1 MTLLKRNI
9 AANFLGQGWSAL
21 MSIIF
26 IPLYIKFLGIEAYG
40 LIGFFAMMQGT
51 LQVLDLGLSQT
62 MNREMARYTVLP
74 DKAAEA
80 RDLVRTLEMGYWVI
94 GIIIGVTVVVASP
107 FIAKYWIKAG
117 SLSTNTIQQAVA
129 IMGLVVALQWPIS
142 LYGGGLLGLQR
153 QILFNMVRICIST
166 LGSCGAV
173 LILWLA
179 SPTITAFFKWQ
190 VFVSAVFVTIITV
203 LLWRSLPLAERA
215 ARFDFRLVRYIWRFA
230 AGMSGI
236 ALSAIILMQLDKLIL
251 SKILSLEMFGYY
263 TLAGAVSNAI
273 PTILAGP
280 VFTALFPRFT
290 SLVAL
295 NDNTAL
301 TLLYHQGTQLMA
313 VIVLPMAALLSYFSY
328 DILYLWTGSTQ
339 TAGTASPIVSILVI
353 GMALNALMTLPY
365 ALQLSHGWTS
375 IGLRINAFLII
386 TLVPAIYYMATH
398 YGAVGAASVWI
409 VLNGIYMMI
418 GVPFTHRRLLKGE
431 MQRWF
436 IKDILPPLGAAL
448 FIGGLG
454 RYLLSSPM
462 KPMTAIVGLL
472 TVLIS
477 ALVSAALLAPY
488 LREWASLQLTKL
500 KSMMI

>member
-9 AANFLGQGWSAL
+9 VANFLGQGWAAL
-21 MSIIF
+21 MSLIF

-40 LIGFFAMMQGT
+40 LIGFFAVMQAT
-51 LQVLDLGLSQT
+51 LQILDLGLSQT

-80 RDLVRTLEMGYWVI
+80 RDLVRTLEIGYWII
-94 GIIIGVTVVVASP
+94 GIAIGISVVAASP
-107 FIAKYWIKAG
+107 FIAKHWIKAG
-117 SLSTNTIQQAVA
+117 SLPTGTVQQAVA

-142 LYGGGLLGLQR
+142 LYGGGLLGSQR
-153 QILFNMVRICIST
+153 QILFNMVKIGIST

-173 LILWLA
+173 LILWLV

-190 VFVSAVFVTIITV
+190 IFVSAVFVTVITV
-203 LLWRSLPLAERA
+203 LLWRSLPHAHRL
-215 ARFDFRLVRYIWRFA
+215 ARFDFGMVRYIWRFA

-251 SKILSLEMFGYY
+251 SKILSLGMFGYY

-273 PTILAGP
+273 PTMLAGP
-280 VFTALFPRFT
+280 VFTALFPRFS

-295 NDNTAL
+295 NDDTAL

-313 VIVLPMAALLSYFSY
+313 VLVLPVAAVLAFFSH
-328 DILYLWTGSTQ
+328 DILLLWTGSEQ

-375 IGLRINAFLII
+375 IGLRINTFLII
-386 TLVPAIYYMATH
+386 TLVPTIYYMATH
-398 YGAVGAASVWI
+398 YGAVGAATVWV
-409 VLNGIYMMI
+409 VLNVIYMMI
-418 GVPFTHRRLLKGE
+418 SVPFTHRRLLRGE
-431 MQRWF
+431 MWRWF
-436 IKDILPPLGAAL
+436 IEDVGPPLGAAL
-448 FIGGLG
+448 LAASMG
-454 RYLLSSPM
+454 RWLFASPMPFQTSIMSIFLVLLS
-462 KPMTAIVGLL
+462 
-472 TVLIS
+472 
-477 ALVSAALLAPY
+477 ALLAAAMVAPHIRAW
-488 LREWASLQLTKL
+488 LLIQLKTRIL
-500 KSMMI
+500 HV